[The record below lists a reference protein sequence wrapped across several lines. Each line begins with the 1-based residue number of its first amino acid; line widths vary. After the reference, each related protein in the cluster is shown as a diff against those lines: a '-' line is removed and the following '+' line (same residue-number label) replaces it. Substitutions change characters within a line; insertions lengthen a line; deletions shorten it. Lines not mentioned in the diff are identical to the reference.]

1 MTFLK
6 LLLMRHGQSWGNAQ
20 GRMEG
25 WSSTGLTPLGQ
36 RQAQQLGA
44 RLARE
49 GGQPNRVYCSPL
61 RRAAETL
68 ETVASILQQERG
80 NARKEDSQIPTE
92 FRDDLKEYNNGVLA
106 GLTWA
111 EAQGQFQ
118 DLCASLEQSLD
129 WLPIPQAETPTA
141 GRRRAQGL
149 IEELLD
155 RHQNGDEIWVISHHW
170 MLQQL
175 IACLMGCERT
185 WGFPIHHTGIFE
197 FWVDLSRWH
206 HIGENRFNSELWQLR
221 RFNDCE
227 HGKASL

>member
-6 LLLMRHGQSWGNAQ
+6 LLLMRHGQSWGNAE

-36 RQAQQLGA
+36 WQARQLGM

-49 GGQPNRVYCSPL
+49 GRQPTHIYCSPL
-61 RRAAETL
+61 GRAAETL
-68 ETVASILQQERG
+68 ETMTSTFKQERVT
-80 NARKEDSQIPTE
+80 ARKEDAQIPTE
-92 FRDDLKEYNNGVLA
+92 FRDNLKEYNNGVLA

-111 EAQGQFQ
+111 EARGQFP

-129 WLPIPQAETPTA
+129 WLPIPGGETLKA
-141 GRRRAQGL
+141 GRQRAQGFMD
-149 IEELLD
+149 ELLD

-170 MLQQL
+170 ILQQL
-175 IACLMGCERT
+175 IACLMGCDRT
-185 WGFPIHHTGIFE
+185 WGFSIHHTGIFE
-197 FWVDLSRWH
+197 FWLDRSRWY
-206 HIGENRFNSELWQLR
+206 GGDENRYNTELWQLK

-227 HGKASL
+227 HCHA